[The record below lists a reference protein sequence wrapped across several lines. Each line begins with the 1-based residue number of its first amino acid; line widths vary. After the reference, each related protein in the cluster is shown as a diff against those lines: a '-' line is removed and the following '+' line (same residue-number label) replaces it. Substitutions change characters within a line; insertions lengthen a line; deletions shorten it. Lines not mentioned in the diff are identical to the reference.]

1 MINYQELALK
11 MQGKSVQT
19 KNLTI
24 RPFRNSDEDGLFA
37 LFHDENTMRMDGD
50 FPFLEK
56 NNEFKN
62 YEYCYEKAGK
72 FKDITD
78 LQEKV
83 VKQFSEITKYLS

>member
-50 FPFLEK
+50 FPFYEK
-56 NNEFKN
+56 NNEFKRR
-62 YEYCYEKAGK
+62 
-72 FKDITD
+72 ID
-78 LQEKV
+78 LIKNLV
-83 VKQFSEITKYLS
+83 W